1 MISRNWDIVVDGEAH
16 TVGIELDS
24 FLGKLEV
31 KIDGESF
38 ELPPKFL
45 TFFTG
50 RREQFTLGDKPAIL
64 KIEPL
69 GKVTIIAGGK
79 TYQ

>member
-79 TYQ
+79 NYE